1 MPNVFRSAVGGM
13 LLLGHGATE
22 TTGLIPDTPAHW
34 AGAIATLLS
43 FVNIAGGFLVSGKM
57 LDLFRRPTDPKDYFG
72 LYAIPGGLLMAGVAG
87 AGVTGQADLG
97 IMAGVAAVASAICCI
112 SGIAGLANQESART
126 GNVLGMGGVSFG
138 LAATLADMSTAGAS
152 VAAFEQVG
160 LLGGIGSSIGA
171 VVASKVGPTELPQTV
186 AAFHSLV
193 GLAAMAGAGGEFLA
207 GGDFSAGTLAAIYL
221 ATFIGGITFTG
232 SIVAFGKLAG
242 ILDSAP
248 LSLPGRDQ
256 LNLAMLTISG
266 LGMATFLDPSLA
278 AMVDPS
284 LLGSDVLQLGS
295 LGLVAGIS
303 SLLGLHLTA
312 SIGK

>member
-1 MPNVFRSAVGGM
+1 MRSAVGGM

-22 TTGLIPDTPAHW
+22 TMGLIPDTPAHW
-34 AGAIATLLS
+34 AGAVATLLS

-72 LYAIPGGLLMAGVAG
+72 LYAVPGGLLMAGVAG
-87 AGVTGQADLG
+87 AGITGQADLS
-97 IMAGVAAVASAICCI
+97 IMSGVAAVVSAICCI
-112 SGIAGLANQESART
+112 SGIAGLANQKSART
-126 GNVLGMGGVSFG
+126 GNVLGMAGVTFG
-138 LAATLADMSTAGAS
+138 LAATTADMSVAGAS
-152 VAAFEQVG
+152 AAAFEQVG
-160 LLGGIGSSIGA
+160 LLGGIGASIGA

-207 GGDFSAGTLAAIYL
+207 GGDFAAGTLAAIYL

-232 SIVAFGKLAG
+232 SVVAFGKLAG
-242 ILDSAP
+242 MMDSAP

-256 LNLAMLTISG
+256 LNLAMLTACG
-266 LGMATFLDPSLA
+266 VGMATFLDPSLA
-278 AMVDPS
+278 AIVDPS
-284 LLGSDVLQLGS
+284 LLGSDVVQLGS
-295 LGLVAGIS
+295 LGLVAGVS
-303 SLLGLHLTA
+303 ALLGLHLTA